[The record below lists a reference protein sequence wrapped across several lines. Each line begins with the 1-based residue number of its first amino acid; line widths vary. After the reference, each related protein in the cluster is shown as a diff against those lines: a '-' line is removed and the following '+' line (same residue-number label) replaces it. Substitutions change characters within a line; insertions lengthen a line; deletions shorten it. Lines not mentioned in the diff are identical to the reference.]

1 MAAAFVAAATM
12 VSGAIVVTATIVPM
26 LMAVMVAGGGS
37 GGPQCARQQGTH
49 RFVRVS
55 LHARIYGDAH
65 LRKRHARS
73 FAHAAAN
80 QRVYAQF
87 PELPG
92 QRAMPGAVALD
103 DALGLN
109 CAVLH
114 VIELELTRVPEV
126 LKDFSIIIG
135 NRNTHS

>member
-1 MAAAFVAAATM
+1 M
-12 VSGAIVVTATIVPM
+12 
-26 LMAVMVAGGGS
+26 
-37 GGPQCARQQGTH
+37 
-49 RFVRVS
+49 
-55 LHARIYGDAH
+55 
-65 LRKRHARS
+65 RKRHARS

-109 CAVLH
+109 CAVFH
-114 VIELELTRVPEV
+114 IIELELPRVPEV
-126 LKDFSIIIG
+126 LKDFSIVIG
-135 NRNTHS
+135 NRDTHC